1 MDSHAYILNNI
12 KTYIYSLF
20 RETCFLSSR
29 KAPLIS
35 KCLTVMERPNKRD
48 TCVDG
53 TLTGWEQRRGGATA
67 TPHLSLVMA
76 LGLGRA
82 WPRAL
87 ELGSVV
93 ITPLRARKEN
103 ECHGKQT

>member
-1 MDSHAYILNNI
+1 MDSHAYVLNNI

-35 KCLTVMERPNKRD
+35 KCLTVMGRPNKRD

-53 TLTGWEQRRGGATA
+53 TLTGWEQRWGGAAA
-67 TPHLSLVMA
+67 TPHLSLVVA
-76 LGLGRA
+76 LGLG
-82 WPRAL
+82 
-87 ELGSVV
+87 
-93 ITPLRARKEN
+93 
-103 ECHGKQT
+103 